1 MADTIKEYRIKIKVD
16 DETHKK
22 VEHVVKEFYKTL
34 EAVIPKIML
43 DGEFYTQEFITKDPK
58 NNHLFGLDS
67 IAALEARVE
76 RQAAASF

>member
-1 MADTIKEYRIKIKVD
+1 MDRLKEYRIKIRVD

-22 VEHVVKEFYKTL
+22 VEHVIKEFYKTL
-34 EAVIPKIML
+34 EQVLPQIML
-43 DGEFYTQEFITKDPK
+43 DGEYYIHEFVLKDPK

-67 IAALEARVE
+67 IAALEARME